1 MDRRSLGYYLLL
13 NVLVSACVTAAILFW
28 YDRNYRATLSPV
40 QPAAP
45 QAAATAAPQAEVS
58 VRIVSISGAGTL
70 AETVIIKNFGAG
82 EVNLAG
88 WQLQDE
94 DGNIFI
100 FPPMSLIANGAVQVH
115 TATGTNSAVDLYW
128 NLQAPVW
135 ESGEQAQLTDA
146 QDTVRATYQVP

>member
-45 QAAATAAPQAEVS
+45 QSAASAAPQTEVS
-58 VRIVSISGAGTL
+58 VRIVSVSGAGTPV
-70 AETVIIKNFGAG
+70 ETVIIKNFGAG

-115 TATGTNSAVDLYW
+115 TAAGTNSAVDLYW
-128 NLQAPVW
+128 NLQEPVW
-135 ESGEQAQLTDA
+135 ESGEQAQLADA
-146 QDTVRATYQVP
+146 QDAVRATYQVP